1 MTAEVC
7 KRRRSYT
14 DAPFPQIFLALLH
27 CPAAQFLTSPS
38 RLLKV
43 APRITNNRKE
53 DMKLKIVILITAF
66 CVIAGYSGAQSKS
79 ADSSGAPY
87 TEGPVWDI
95 TMVKTKSGL
104 GDDYLKSL
112 AQTFK
117 GVMEEQK
124 KQGIVMDYK
133 VLLGDSSNRD
143 DFNILLMVEFKNMA
157 AFDGLREKTDP
168 IMNKVMGSED
178 AQRQL
183 SVKRLDVR
191 EILGTKTMREVTLK

>member
-1 MTAEVC
+1 
-7 KRRRSYT
+7 
-14 DAPFPQIFLALLH
+14 
-27 CPAAQFLTSPS
+27 
-38 RLLKV
+38 
-43 APRITNNRKE
+43 
-53 DMKLKIVILITAF
+53 MKLRVVVLIMAF
-66 CVIAGYSGAQSKS
+66 CIAGYCGAQGTSTG
-79 ADSSGAPY
+79 SSSAPY

-95 TMVKTKSGL
+95 TMVKTKPGL
-104 GDDYLKSL
+104 DDDYLKGI

-133 VLLGDSSNRD
+133 VLLGDSADRN
-143 DFNILLMVEFKNMA
+143 DFNIMLMVEYKNMA

-168 IMNKVMGSED
+168 IMSKVMGSED

-183 SVKRLDVR
+183 AVKRLDVR